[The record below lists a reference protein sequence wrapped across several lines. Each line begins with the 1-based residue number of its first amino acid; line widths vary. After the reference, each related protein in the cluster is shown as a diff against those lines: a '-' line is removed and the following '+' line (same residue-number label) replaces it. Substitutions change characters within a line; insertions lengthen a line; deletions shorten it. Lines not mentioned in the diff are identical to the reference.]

1 MNIHPLHIKRTC
13 PVDEIVASYGLSLAY
28 IINVFG
34 EMAFMDRKMYGMHE
48 KHEST
53 TWMSVALRSMS

>member
-1 MNIHPLHIKRTC
+1 VN
-13 PVDEIVASYGLSLAY
+13 EIVALYGLSLAY

-34 EMAFMDRKMYGMHE
+34 EMAFMDLNINGMHE

-53 TWMSVALRSMS
+53 T